1 MLVIGNHA
9 SKVLHLKY
17 THSCHYTGSMICIEL
32 DNACGTTCQ
41 MMIYDA
47 MTARGVVD
55 ESIFCVKVYYIMWSL
70 SLAAK
75 WNRVALL

>member
-1 MLVIGNHA
+1 
-9 SKVLHLKY
+9 
-17 THSCHYTGSMICIEL
+17 MICIEL

-55 ESIFCVKVYYIMWSL
+55 ESIFVSGVGIL
-70 SLAAK
+70 HHDIV
-75 WNRVALL
+75 VAFTGS